1 MAYFNHAFCKSF
13 LVSSV
18 TSTPVATQD
27 LAPGQ
32 IGAADGSWTAQPAD
46 GIAAAALSQNLLY
59 LAQGSY
65 MPKDKIGSHGGYQE
79 SVKTKGINPRYVTRL
94 WTSVCQNAQAS
105 TVTINVDE
113 TCAPCGENF
122 YLRVDVKGSPALR
135 FLNHNAYAIGDSSGS
150 AALNNNL
157 PGICCVDGQDFLDPA
172 VALAKAAAML
182 LEDPIITPFVR
193 ESATGGVPSTV
204 GAGTSASGN
213 FFGAPT
219 TYSSVA
225 VKSTSGGGTI
235 TGATV
240 DVTAEAGVGATAVIN
255 VSTFNL
261 GGFAVGDTIVVD
273 GGDVGGT
280 TTTDDITFTITALAF
295 TGVTIQY
302 GVAAPQYYTIE
313 QVLDG
318 TYTPSTDPVTD
329 QVTAALTLE
338 GAYVDTTFNDCSFDT
353 RDHYEME
360 PVELFAS
367 ILDETGDPCNQC
379 GLVTRTE
386 GIMAQTH
393 GETVLR
399 EILLHE
405 RYLQSP
411 YHQGAADSVRIRE
424 IEGFDAI
431 KNAVNRNVLYKVYYI
446 QHSIPRLNNPTGTFD
461 NDQYVYQ
468 FFVPCLDET
477 GATNPVIAN
486 MDAMFGRIE
495 GLCQF
500 YGNPISFDPL
510 GIDQL

>member
-13 LVSSV
+13 LVDSV
-18 TSTPVATQD
+18 VNLTGQTTSD
-27 LAPGQ
+27 LTEGQ
-32 IGAADGSWTAQPAD
+32 LGVVDGSWVGQNP
-46 GIAAAALSQNLLY
+46 AALSTTPANNLFY
-59 LAQGSY
+59 IAQGSY
-65 MPKDKIGSHGGYQE
+65 MPNDKIGTHGGYQE

-94 WTSVCQNAQAS
+94 WSSVCQDAQAS

-113 TCAPCGENF
+113 TCAPCGDLF

-157 PGICCVDGQDFLDPA
+157 PGICCVDGQEFLDPA

-193 ESATGGVPSTV
+193 EGQGAGVPGTLENISGTATAYTPSTTFSAV
-204 GAGTSASGN
+204 ATSSSGAG
-213 FFGAPT
+213 
-219 TYSSVA
+219 
-225 VKSTSGGGTI
+225 

-240 DVTAEAGVGATAVIN
+240 TVVINAAGTIESVAFDFAAGAATGYVVGETLTVLGTALGGASPAEDVTFDIATLAAAGITVT
-255 VSTFNL
+255 
-261 GGFAVGDTIVVD
+261 
-273 GGDVGGT
+273 VGGT
-280 TTTDDITFTITALAF
+280 PT
-295 TGVTIQY
+295 VY
-302 GVAAPQYYTIE
+302 SIE

-338 GAYVDTTFNDCSFDT
+338 GSYVDTQFGDCSFDT

-360 PVELFAS
+360 PVQLYAS
-367 ILDETGDPCNQC
+367 ILDETGDPCNEC
-379 GLVTRTE
+379 GSTTRTE
-386 GIMAQTH
+386 GVMAQTH

-399 EILLHE
+399 HILLHE

-411 YHQGAADSVRIRE
+411 YHQGASDSVRIRE

-431 KNAVNRNVLYKVYYI
+431 KAAVQRNALYKVYYI

-468 FFVPCLDET
+468 FFVPCLDGT
-477 GATNPVIAN
+477 GAENTVVLDAMDDLFAQLETVCGTPFGNPVAFVP
-486 MDAMFGRIE
+486 DV
-495 GLCQF
+495 
-500 YGNPISFDPL
+500 
-510 GIDQL
+510 DQL